1 MKKITQADS
10 SLCEF
15 IPGGVT
21 NMNELEN
28 ADTVELFLMKMN
40 VGMMRL
46 SDFTKMNQ
54 LENVYTV

>member
-1 MKKITQADS
+1 MRVYS
-10 SLCEF
+10 R
-15 IPGGVT
+15 GVT